1 MLLPNMTLDTYGLG
15 FDEYK
20 QLFLEEGAHLLY
32 LYYEFEKANDQ
43 AQQLY
48 NWSRLCEKTR
58 YDLFSDVVYAA
69 NDRARDKQKKENPD
83 IINERMFDFA
93 SPSREELMEEI
104 KSLHAK
110 VEALADYVGN
120 LTTVIKAGLTDL
132 VETAEGGA

>member
-1 MLLPNMTLDTYGLG
+1 MTLETYGLE

-20 QLFLEEGAHLLY
+20 KFFLEEGAHLLY

-48 NWSRLCEKTR
+48 GWSRLCEKTR

-83 IINERMFDFA
+83 LVSDRMFDVVV
-93 SPSREELMEEI
+93 PSRQEMMDEI
-104 KSLHAK
+104 KSLHVK
-110 VEALADYVGN
+110 VEALTDYLGN
-120 LTTVIKAGLTDL
+120 LTTVIKTGLTDL
-132 VETAEGGA
+132 VETADGGA

>member
-83 IINERMFDFA
+83 IVNERTFDFM
-93 SPSREELMEEI
+93 SPSKEEMLQEI

-110 VEALADYVGN
+110 IEALTDYVGN
-120 LTTVIKAGLTDL
+120 LTTVITAGLTDL
-132 VETAEGGA
+132 VDTVDGGT